1 MAESP
6 TPEHLESVRDTTVQ
20 PTTHWSLDPPAE
32 APGEFI
38 LRYWIEILSLV
49 IALVGL
55 GGNSIVLL
63 LLGFRTRRSPFSV
76 YILNLAAANSLFLGS
91 YFSLYLW
98 RIVGDLNRFV
108 LVLLWFCILNMSYC
122 VGLSLL
128 AAISTERCLSVLFP
142 LWYRCH
148 RPKHRSVVVCAILWA
163 LPGLFW
169 GVFGALYFLNKNHF
183 YDCYLVL
190 SFVQFIWFLLLTSV
204 LGVSS
209 LTLVLRVQC
218 SSQRRRP
225 PRLYLLVLLSVLLF
239 LLCGLPW
246 GIADAVRYFSGFGLM
261 SYEISSLLAC
271 VNSGANPFIYFFLG
285 SQWRRRGREP
295 LRVVLQRALGEEQV
309 GGDGGGTLPTP
320 RLRMNNPEDENKML
334 RQGSP

>member
-6 TPEHLESVRDTTVQ
+6 PAEQLESFLDTTVQ
-20 PTTHWSLDPPAE
+20 TSTAE
-32 APGEFI
+32 AAGEFI
-38 LRYWIEILSLV
+38 LRYWAEILSLV

-55 GGNSIVLL
+55 VGNSIVLW

-76 YILNLAAANSLFLGS
+76 YILNLAAADALFLGS
-91 YFSLYLW
+91 YFVLCMW
-98 RIVGDLNRFV
+98 RIVGDFDFV
-108 LVLLWFCILNMSYC
+108 ILMLLWLCLLGLSYR

-148 RPKHRSVVVCAILWA
+148 RPKHTSVAVCSILWA
-163 LPGLFW
+163 LQGLFW
-169 GVFGALYFLNKNHF
+169 GVLVALYFLNKDQF
-183 YDCYLVL
+183 YNYFYSFLP
-190 SFVQFIWFLLLTSV
+190 FVQFVWFLLLTCV

-225 PRLYLLVLLSVLLF
+225 PRLYLLVLLTVLVF

-246 GIADAVRYFSGFGLM
+246 GIVDAVRFLYGFYVIPFGLTR
-261 SYEISSLLAC
+261 LLAC
-271 VNSGANPFIYFFLG
+271 VNSSANPFIYFFLG
-285 SQWRRRGREP
+285 SQWCRRGREP

-309 GGDGGGTLPTP
+309 GGDGGRGTSHPNTVDKL
-320 RLRMNNPEDENKML
+320 
-334 RQGSP
+334 S